1 MSDITKELS
10 QAERRKLYKKEY
22 NKLYYHFIKNNDEE
36 AHKKRID
43 RANELA
49 LKRYYKK
56 KEAKSVELIE
66 TQGEIKPKRKT
77 RKTNISVKIN

>member
-1 MSDITKELS
+1 MSDIKKELS

-22 NKLYYHFIKNNDEE
+22 NKLYYHFIKDNDEE
-36 AHKKRID
+36 AHKKRVD

-49 LKRYYKK
+49 LKRYYAK
-56 KEAKSVELIE
+56 KEVKSDELME
-66 TQGEIKPKRKT
+66 TPEEIKPKRKT

>member
-1 MSDITKELS
+1 V
-10 QAERRKLYKKEY
+10 R
-22 NKLYYHFIKNNDEE
+22 YHNFIKDNDEE

-49 LKRYYKK
+49 LKRYYAK
-56 KEAKSVELIE
+56 KEAKSIE
-66 TQGEIKPKRKT
+66 RMETPEEIKPKRKT